1 MSYIGSQ
8 PLLVHKVSITGS
20 EIAFKVAFVNGLI
33 FIEVDL
39 LEIGKA
45 KEVFDH
51 HLHEACDASISVA
64 DVAGIV
70 TNLSRHLAEGKTE
83 LHVPLINDLIIN
95 WLLNVYDQ

>member
-1 MSYIGSQ
+1 M
-8 PLLVHKVSITGS
+8 
-20 EIAFKVAFVNGLI
+20 
-33 FIEVDL
+33 DL

-51 HLHEACDASISVA
+51 HLREAFDASISVA
-64 DVAGIV
+64 DVSSIV
-70 TNLSRHLAEGKTE
+70 TSLSRHLAEGKTE